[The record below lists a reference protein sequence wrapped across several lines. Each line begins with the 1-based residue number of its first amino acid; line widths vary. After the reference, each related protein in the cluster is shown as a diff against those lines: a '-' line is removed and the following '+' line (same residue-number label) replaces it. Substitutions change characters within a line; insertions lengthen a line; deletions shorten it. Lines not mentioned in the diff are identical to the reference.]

1 MVAFKIKV
9 LVSERYKIIYF
20 PLESK
25 LCYECGGLYSS
36 LMILSIVAYS
46 SLSQIVWSL
55 KCDLFG
61 VMEQK
66 VNSDLVAPIL
76 FSPHH
81 TNSSDL
87 GLYHLLPIALRDVEN
102 PNHRIFH

>member
-1 MVAFKIKV
+1 
-9 LVSERYKIIYF
+9 
-20 PLESK
+20 
-25 LCYECGGLYSS
+25 
-36 LMILSIVAYS
+36 MIPSIVAYS

-61 VMEQK
+61 VVEQK
-66 VNSDLVAPIL
+66 VNSDLVAMIL
-76 FSPHH
+76 SSRQH

-87 GLYHLLPIALRDVEN
+87 GLYHLLLMVVRDVEN